1 MIVKQVSVF
10 IENKTGRLNEIA
22 DTLDKA
28 NIDISA
34 LNLADTTDYGIIR
47 MIVDDPEKTVAAL
60 KESGVICKVT
70 ETLAMAIDDVPGG
83 FAKGLKL
90 LAENNIEIKYMYAC
104 ISHTNGKAL
113 MIVSVDDVEKADK
126 IIASTSAGEVNPKE
140 LYRHL

>member
-47 MIVDDPEKTVAAL
+47 MIADDPEKTVAAI

-83 FAKGLKL
+83 FAKG
-90 LAENNIEIKYMYAC
+90 
-104 ISHTNGKAL
+104 
-113 MIVSVDDVEKADK
+113 
-126 IIASTSAGEVNPKE
+126 
-140 LYRHL
+140 